1 MNVPWENA
9 HGGALYCLIRG
20 DEFSAWHRLLFQR
33 PGCAESVLACRHFLD
48 GSPVARCSYPEE
60 YHPCVISRIALL
72 CDSVG
77 WTADVER
84 ISAWLNGLDRET
96 YELVF
101 AAIEVLEE
109 EGPALGCPLVD
120 TVRGSRHKNMK
131 ELRPGSQG
139 RSEVRILF
147 AFDPAR
153 QAIMLAAGNK
163 AGRWT
168 QWYDEKIKAADEMF
182 AEHLAQFED
191 TKPKRRKRKKAQE
204 RVSGTMAMTLRDMDA
219 VRPVNREAVDRHKAR
234 MRDEVRAFRLRE
246 LRAAQSLTQVQV
258 AALAHIR
265 QSRVSSIENGDIGSA
280 QVNTLRKYVSA
291 LGGELD
297 ITVRLGDETFTLA

>member
-191 TKPKRRKRKKAQE
+191 TKLARLSHSPRSRWLRWRTSGRAGYPASRTATSAPHRSTHCANTCPLLAENWISPSAWEMRHSPWHRGTNRSRRSWPDTNHR
-204 RVSGTMAMTLRDMDA
+204 RPSVGRDD
-219 VRPVNREAVDRHKAR
+219 RETCRWR
-234 MRDEVRAFRLRE
+234 R
-246 LRAAQSLTQVQV
+246 
-258 AALAHIR
+258 
-265 QSRVSSIENGDIGSA
+265 G
-280 QVNTLRKYVSA
+280 
-291 LGGELD
+291 
-297 ITVRLGDETFTLA
+297 

>member
-191 TKPKRRKRKKAQE
+191 TKPKRRKRKKGL
-204 RVSGTMAMTLRDMDA
+204 SGTMAMTLRDMDA

>member
-77 WTADVER
+77 W
-84 ISAWLNGLDRET
+84 
-96 YELVF
+96 
-101 AAIEVLEE
+101 
-109 EGPALGCPLVD
+109 
-120 TVRGSRHKNMK
+120 
-131 ELRPGSQG
+131 
-139 RSEVRILF
+139 
-147 AFDPAR
+147 
-153 QAIMLAAGNK
+153 
-163 AGRWT
+163 
-168 QWYDEKIKAADEMF
+168 
-182 AEHLAQFED
+182 
-191 TKPKRRKRKKAQE
+191 
-204 RVSGTMAMTLRDMDA
+204 
-219 VRPVNREAVDRHKAR
+219 HKAR

>member
-139 RSEVRILF
+139 RS
-147 AFDPAR
+147 
-153 QAIMLAAGNK
+153 
-163 AGRWT
+163 
-168 QWYDEKIKAADEMF
+168 
-182 AEHLAQFED
+182 
-191 TKPKRRKRKKAQE
+191 
-204 RVSGTMAMTLRDMDA
+204 
-219 VRPVNREAVDRHKAR
+219 
-234 MRDEVRAFRLRE
+234 
-246 LRAAQSLTQVQV
+246 
-258 AALAHIR
+258 
-265 QSRVSSIENGDIGSA
+265 
-280 QVNTLRKYVSA
+280 
-291 LGGELD
+291 
-297 ITVRLGDETFTLA
+297 

>member
-191 TKPKRRKRKKAQE
+191 TKPKRRKRKN

>member
-48 GSPVARCSYPEE
+48 G
-60 YHPCVISRIALL
+60 
-72 CDSVG
+72 
-77 WTADVER
+77 
-84 ISAWLNGLDRET
+84 N
-96 YELVF
+96 
-101 AAIEVLEE
+101 
-109 EGPALGCPLVD
+109 
-120 TVRGSRHKNMK
+120 
-131 ELRPGSQG
+131 
-139 RSEVRILF
+139 
-147 AFDPAR
+147 
-153 QAIMLAAGNK
+153 
-163 AGRWT
+163 
-168 QWYDEKIKAADEMF
+168 
-182 AEHLAQFED
+182 
-191 TKPKRRKRKKAQE
+191 
-204 RVSGTMAMTLRDMDA
+204 A